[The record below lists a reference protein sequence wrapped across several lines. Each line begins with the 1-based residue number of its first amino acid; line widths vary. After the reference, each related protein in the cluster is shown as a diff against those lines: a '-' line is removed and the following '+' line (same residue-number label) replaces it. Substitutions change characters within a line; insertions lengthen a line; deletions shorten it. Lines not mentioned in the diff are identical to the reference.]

1 MFGPE
6 LKGGPML
13 QTILLILSLSWSF
26 TAFADDL
33 ELPQD
38 LEVYKAGY
46 VQAPV
51 IQCPK
56 TAKKYVEML
65 EQLDGLKQKIRKEA
79 CPQSQLESLNKEVAG
94 LETVITDGRE
104 SFVNLVQKGL
114 GENHQLTSKEVEK
127 LQKYIDQVVKKVASV
142 TGLISNPACFD
153 ENEKVSTLSFLS
165 SIVGEVAGVVG
176 AISGPFGAK
185 ISLGGKLAA
194 GLIGSI
200 DQVVQARKTYD
211 YDNREDRN
219 NYQQNLC
226 AYFEFKGDLD
236 KETKVL
242 TYGERLWDMADAAD
256 VLLNNLEQT
265 CSECRGVIRDFSSR
279 VGRNQDFQVV
289 MNGDGNLTAG
299 HEDETQARRP
309 EDMTLRNIYDYYFQD
324 GNDLTSDI
332 ILGHDPEGQQ
342 NPITSSRPAQEM
354 RVMTIRALQ
363 AKAWFDME
371 LEVLQENDNANLAD
385 DGRREV
391 MRVQKSIEDFLVQ
404 REGPRF
410 IGYYTDVLRRDMRA
424 LENEAYQVV
433 TRLRLMWAEP
443 DPEFDYYNKKYNA
456 TLAFHD
462 LFRNNLI
469 FSDKWG
475 ATILPEQQDQ
485 ILGDVRQNLV
495 NHLESVRLDHSILE
509 SRCLFFE
516 KSSFDYMG
524 SLRSSCETASR
535 ELAKSKQ
542 LMNELLQTSFAKR
555 HSPKLSFV
563 NAEVPNYTQDW
574 LDSITHVLRND
585 LAFL

>member
-1 MFGPE
+1 MFQS
-6 LKGGPML
+6 LL
-13 QTILLILSLSWSF
+13 SILLLSISWSF
-26 TAFADDL
+26 SAFANNL
-33 ELPQD
+33 ELPRD

-46 VQAPV
+46 LEAPV

-56 TAKKYVEML
+56 TAKKYVDML
-65 EQLDGLKQKIRKEA
+65 EQLDSLKQKIRKEA
-79 CPQSQLESLNKEVAG
+79 CPQSQLESLNKEVKD
-94 LETVITDGRE
+94 LQTVITDGRE
-104 SFVNLVQKGL
+104 GFVSLVQKGL
-114 GENHQLTSKEVEK
+114 GENQQLTSKEVES

-200 DQVVQARKTYD
+200 DQVVKARKTYD

-256 VLLNNLEQT
+256 ILLNNLEQT
-265 CSECRGVIRDFSSR
+265 CSECQGVIQDFRSR
-279 VGRNQDFQVV
+279 VGRSQDYQVV
-289 MNGDGNLTAG
+289 IDRDDQGNLLAN
-299 HEDETQARRP
+299 HEMETEVRSP
-309 EDMTLRNIYDYYFQD
+309 DNMTLRNIYDFYFED
-324 GNDLTSDI
+324 GANLTSELV
-332 ILGHDPEGQQ
+332 LGNNQIDSKTPVNSSQQ
-342 NPITSSRPAQEM
+342 IQEM

-363 AKAWFDME
+363 AKAWCDQE
-371 LEVLQENDNANLAD
+371 LQDLEANDSANLSD

-391 MRVQKSIEDFLVQ
+391 MRVQKSIEDFLIQ
-404 REGPRF
+404 KEGPRF
-410 IGYYTDVLRRDMRA
+410 IRYYSETLRRDMRI
-424 LENEAYQVV
+424 LEIEANRVV
-433 TRLRLMWAEP
+433 SRLRMMWVEP
-443 DPEFDYYNKKYNA
+443 DPEFNYYDKEYSA

-462 LFRNNLI
+462 LFRGNLV
-469 FSDKWG
+469 FSEKWG
-475 ATILPEQQDQ
+475 ATILPDQQEQMMD
-485 ILGDVRQNLV
+485 DMRQSLV
-495 NHLESVRLDHSILE
+495 TFLESVRLDHSILE

-524 SLRSSCETASR
+524 SLRSTCESASR
-535 ELAKSKQ
+535 ELRNSKE

-555 HSPKLSFV
+555 HSFKLSFV
-563 NAEVPNYTQDW
+563 NQEVPNYTQDW

-585 LAFL
+585 VTLL